1 MQSALTLCAAVLF
14 ATALSHTVS
23 HEVNHIVRDRVKA
36 PRTAALSF
44 RIDAEMKDALE
55 RAATED
61 SRSVSSLIIKILTDW
76 LRERGYLP
84 K

>member
-1 MQSALTLCAAVLF
+1 
-14 ATALSHTVS
+14 
-23 HEVNHIVRDRVKA
+23 
-36 PRTAALSF
+36 
-44 RIDAEMKDALE
+44 MKDALE